1 MELIQSTLTY
11 EQIWNKLSSREF
23 ILVHIKDTMEPAL
36 LEAESG
42 KLYEV
47 PVGYIDYDNKKY
59 YRKI

>member
-11 EQIWNKLSSREF
+11 EQIWNKLFSREYV
-23 ILVHIKDTMEPAL
+23 LVHIKDTMESAL
-36 LEAESG
+36 LEADSG

-47 PVGYIDYDNKKY
+47 PAGYIEYDEKRY